1 MQGMVL
7 EENIVA
13 YGRQQYACR
22 VTLAMFS
29 ILPLTRLRMHWFNN
43 YDVTV
48 TDMSLFS
55 RHQIQQNIIIHA
67 ERLFRGY
74 LPP

>member
-13 YGRQQYACR
+13 YGRQQYACL
-22 VTLAMFS
+22 VTLAMVS
-29 ILPLTRLRMHWFNN
+29 VLPLTRLRMHWFNS

-55 RHQIQQNIIIHA
+55 GHKSQQNNIGQTK
-67 ERLFRGY
+67 RSFRGY